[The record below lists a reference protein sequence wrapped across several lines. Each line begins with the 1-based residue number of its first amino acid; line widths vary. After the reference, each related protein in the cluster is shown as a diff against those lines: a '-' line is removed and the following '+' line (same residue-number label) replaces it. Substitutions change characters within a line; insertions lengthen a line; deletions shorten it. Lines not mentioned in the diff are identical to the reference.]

1 MLIFVLQVIAKPL
14 IHLFVLATLV
24 IWFRPFIARTK
35 RNSDK
40 VALSQAS
47 MWRKETFQTSI
58 YQNGNILTLQ
68 MQKCIPLI
76 HLSPNPIYLRIFKR
90 KAQFTWSK
98 AFRCQSLQRIQGLSC
113 LALEFTNSK
122 SVASMICPPLN
133 ESHLMFNSE
142 VSITFFKLS
151 MINFG
156 DDLVDSANNAYRP
169 KVF

>member
-1 MLIFVLQVIAKPL
+1 MKE
-14 IHLFVLATLV
+14 
-24 IWFRPFIARTK
+24 
-35 RNSDK
+35 RNLPD
-40 VALSQAS
+40 
-47 MWRKETFQTSI
+47 F
-58 YQNGNILTLQ
+58 
-68 MQKCIPLI
+68 
-76 HLSPNPIYLRIFKR
+76 HLSEWKYFNTSDAEVYPVNTFISKSHIFENLQKESPIYMIKSL
-90 KAQFTWSK
+90 SMS
-98 AFRCQSLQRIQGLSC
+98 SLQRIQGLSC